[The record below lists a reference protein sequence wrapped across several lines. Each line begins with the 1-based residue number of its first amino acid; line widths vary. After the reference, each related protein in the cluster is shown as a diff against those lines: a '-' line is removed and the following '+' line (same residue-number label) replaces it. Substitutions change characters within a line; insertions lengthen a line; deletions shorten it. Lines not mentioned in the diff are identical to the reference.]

1 MRGDALFASDL
12 GEPGFRKALST
23 HSMFFF
29 SVGVFF
35 FFFSMH
41 VLSHE
46 VLRNMV
52 AAEHRLMK
60 PSRARLRLKMRAAVQ
75 GVVGLTAS

>member
-29 SVGVFF
+29 FV
-35 FFFSMH
+35 FFSMH

>member
-29 SVGVFF
+29 FL
-35 FFFSMH
+35 FSMH